1 MQHAGF
7 QCMILSTTACLNMI
21 ICNSRKYIF
30 IHLHKTGGS
39 SFEIAAEP
47 TLAWNDLLL
56 GSTETGEILNKYYS
70 KRHRLAKHSSLSD
83 VTQVCGVANIEDYR
97 YLTLVR
103 HPIKRA
109 ISLYRFVETIISG
122 FCQRKGVSLSQIK
135 EQHEIFI
142 KQYEVLRWPA
152 SRAYVMS
159 EGDHESYFT
168 HAELDKE
175 VGMQSQ
181 ITQISVNGAI
191 PSQLRIVRLE
201 DIKQAGSIFKDFTG
215 KELEI
220 PHSNKSRT
228 KPLTDDDLSAS
239 VKDYLYARFKVD
251 LDRFNYE

>member
-1 MQHAGF
+1 
-7 QCMILSTTACLNMI
+7 
-21 ICNSRKYIF
+21 
-30 IHLHKTGGS
+30 
-39 SFEIAAEP
+39 
-47 TLAWNDLLL
+47 
-56 GSTETGEILNKYYS
+56 
-70 KRHRLAKHSSLSD
+70 
-83 VTQVCGVANIEDYR
+83 
-97 YLTLVR
+97 
-103 HPIKRA
+103 
-109 ISLYRFVETIISG
+109 
-122 FCQRKGVSLSQIK
+122 
-135 EQHEIFI
+135 
-142 KQYEVLRWPA
+142 
-152 SRAYVMS
+152 MS

-175 VGMQSQ
+175 VGMQPQ

-228 KPLTDDDLSAS
+228 KPLTDDDLSES